1 MICGSIRDISVVQ
14 ERWILAT
21 LDAVGSRVLLFLT
34 FFFHTQIHSQDSE
47 CKYYGHLLETVKVQ
61 KNPSSTSSRR
71 NRISAGYT
79 PPHLLKDCP
88 DLFLI
93 CIYLHVYRQ
102 SLGYS
107 QITKQPIQ
115 CKLRLSGHTCCTQVS
130 LLVFWFSG
138 QLSECNALVLNCYF
152 TLFFLWLPVQYSVTS
167 LKTIPELC
175 RRCDSQNEDR
185 SGKFHSSL
193 FNLPFRV
200 WGTPP
205 GISSPIKL
213 VAPAFCFLLLLW
225 LLHSPP
231 TPNKQMLG
239 HPPETNWTG
248 RP

>member
-1 MICGSIRDISVVQ
+1 M
-14 ERWILAT
+14 
-21 LDAVGSRVLLFLT
+21 
-34 FFFHTQIHSQDSE
+34 
-47 CKYYGHLLETVKVQ
+47 
-61 KNPSSTSSRR
+61 
-71 NRISAGYT
+71 
-79 PPHLLKDCP
+79 
-88 DLFLI
+88 
-93 CIYLHVYRQ
+93 
-102 SLGYS
+102 
-107 QITKQPIQ
+107 
-115 CKLRLSGHTCCTQVS
+115 
-130 LLVFWFSG
+130 FWFSG

-193 FNLPFRV
+193 FNLPFGV

-205 GISSPIKL
+205 GISSPTKL
-213 VAPAFCFLLLLW
+213 VAPAFCFLLVLW

-248 RP
+248 RPWWGPSCIQINVGDHRGSSKPQYTQQFTANPRNHWWQNIMMQAPMKKCWIRLLPRWQGPTWGMVLCQSLKSYQGCDMIESAVRHTVTVKIKAKLWSLIV